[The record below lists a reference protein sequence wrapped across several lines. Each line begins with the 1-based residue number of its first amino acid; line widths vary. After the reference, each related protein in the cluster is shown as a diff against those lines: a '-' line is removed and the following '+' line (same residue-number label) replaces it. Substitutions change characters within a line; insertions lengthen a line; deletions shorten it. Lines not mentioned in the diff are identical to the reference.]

1 MKKGKI
7 EKNKERKPYR
17 HLIGI
22 LSKSIREYKKESIL
36 APIFV
41 TLEVVLEVLIPFI
54 TTYLVDDGIKAGNM
68 NAILKYGGLLVLS
81 ALVALFCG
89 AMSGR
94 FSAIA
99 SAGFASN
106 LRKDMYYNIQNFSFA
121 NIDKFSTASLINRM
135 TKDVV
140 EMQNTYAMIIR
151 IAFRAPIML
160 IFAMCMSFTIN
171 TTVPLIFFAV
181 IPVLAVV
188 VAVLMK
194 SVHPL
199 FESMFRR
206 FDDLNVVVEENLLG
220 MRVVK
225 SYVREDHE
233 INKFNKISDDIYSIG
248 SKAMKI
254 MSFTNPIMTLCI
266 YAVMIFICGYSAN
279 LIVKSGGVEMTTGD
293 LTGLLTYV
301 MQIMM
306 NLLMTSMVIVI
317 VSISRPAAER
327 ISEVLVEEPTIK
339 NPENPVCEVVDGSIE
354 FKNVKFS
361 YSEKA
366 ERFAL
371 EQINFSVKSG
381 ETVGILG
388 STGSSKTTLV
398 QLIPR
403 LYDASEGEVLVGNV
417 NVKDYDLTTL
427 RDNVAMVLQKNTLFS
442 GTIAE
447 NLRWGNESAT
457 DEQIK
462 EACRLAQA
470 DSFIEG
476 FPDKYETH
484 IEQGGTNV
492 SGGQK
497 QRLCIARALL
507 KNPKILILDDSTS
520 AVDTKTDAMIRD
532 SFKKIIPGTTK
543 IIIAQRVSSIE
554 DADKIVI
561 LDDGQISAVGTHE
574 ELLKTSEIY
583 QEVYY
588 SQVKGAENE

>member
-1 MKKGKI
+1 MSKKLKK
-7 EKNKERKPYR
+7 EKKQSIP
-17 HLIGI
+17 LIKT
-22 LSKSIREYKKESIL
+22 LAQSIKEYKKASIL

-41 TLEVVLEVLIPFI
+41 ILEVVLEVLIPYI
-54 TTYLVDDGIKAGNM
+54 TTYLVDFGIKKGDM
-68 NAILKYGGLLVLS
+68 NAILKYGGFLVLS
-81 ALVALFCG
+81 AVVALVCG

-94 FSAIA
+94 FAAIA

-106 LRKDMYYNIQNFSFA
+106 LRRDMYYNIQRFSFA
-121 NIDKFSTASLINRM
+121 NIDKFSTASLINRI

-140 EMQNTYAMIIR
+140 EMQNTYAMLIR

-160 IFAMCMSFTIN
+160 VFAMAMSFTIN
-171 TTVPLIFFAV
+171 NFVPLIFLAV
-181 IPVLAVV
+181 IPVLGVV
-188 VAVLMK
+188 VFVLMRTVK
-194 SVHPL
+194 PL
-199 FESMFRR
+199 FESMFKR

-225 SYVREDHE
+225 SYVREEHE
-233 INKFNKISDDIYSIG
+233 IKKFNKISEAIYKIG

-266 YAVMIFICGYSAN
+266 YAVMLFICGYSAN
-279 LIVKSGGVEMTTGD
+279 LIVSSSGVEMTVGD

-306 NLLMTSMVIVI
+306 NLLMTSMVILM

-327 ISEVLVEEPTIK
+327 IAEVLVEKPTIE
-339 NPENPVCEVVDGSIE
+339 NPENPINEVADGSID
-354 FKNVKFS
+354 FNNVNFR

-371 EQINFSVKSG
+371 EGINLSIKSG

-403 LYDASEGEVLVGNV
+403 LYDTTEGEVLVGGV
-417 NVKDYDLTTL
+417 NVKDYDLTVL

-447 NLRWGNESAT
+447 NLRWGNENAT
-457 DEQIK
+457 DAEIQ

-476 FPDKYETH
+476 FPNKYQTH

-507 KNPKILILDDSTS
+507 KKPKILILDDSTS
-520 AVDTKTDAMIRD
+520 AVDTKTDALIRD

-588 SQVKGAENE
+588 SQVKGGEDEQE

>member
-1 MKKGKI
+1 MSKKLKK
-7 EKNKERKPYR
+7 EKKQSIP
-17 HLIGI
+17 LIKT
-22 LSKSIREYKKESIL
+22 LAQSIKEYKKASIL

-41 TLEVVLEVLIPFI
+41 ILEVVLEVLIPYI
-54 TTYLVDDGIKAGNM
+54 TTYLVDFGIKKGDM
-68 NAILKYGGLLVLS
+68 NAILKYGGFLVLS
-81 ALVALFCG
+81 AVVALVCG

-94 FSAIA
+94 FAAIA

-106 LRKDMYYNIQNFSFA
+106 LRRDMYYNIQRFSFE
-121 NIDKFSTASLINRM
+121 NIDKFSTASLINRI

-140 EMQNTYAMIIR
+140 EMQNTYAMLIR

-160 IFAMCMSFTIN
+160 VFAMAMSFTIN
-171 TTVPLIFFAV
+171 NFVPLIFLAV
-181 IPVLAVV
+181 IPVLGVV
-188 VAVLMK
+188 VFVLMRTVK
-194 SVHPL
+194 PL
-199 FESMFRR
+199 FESMFKR

-225 SYVREDHE
+225 SYVREEHE
-233 INKFNKISDDIYSIG
+233 IKKFNKISEAIYKIG

-254 MSFTNPIMTLCI
+254 MSFTDPIMTLCI
-266 YAVMIFICGYSAN
+266 YAVMLFICGYSAN
-279 LIVKSGGVEMTTGD
+279 LIVSSSGVEMTVGD

-306 NLLMTSMVIVI
+306 NLLMTSMVILM

-327 ISEVLVEEPTIK
+327 IAEVLVEKPTIE
-339 NPENPVCEVVDGSIE
+339 NPENPINEVADGSID
-354 FKNVKFS
+354 FNNVNFR

-371 EQINFSVKSG
+371 EGINLSIKSG

-403 LYDASEGEVLVGNV
+403 LYDTTEGEVLVGGV
-417 NVKDYDLTTL
+417 NVKDYDLTVL

-447 NLRWGNESAT
+447 NLRWGNENAT
-457 DEQIK
+457 DEEIQ

-476 FPDKYETH
+476 FPDKYQTH

-507 KNPKILILDDSTS
+507 KKPKILILDDSTS
-520 AVDTKTDAMIRD
+520 AVDTKTDALIRD

-588 SQVKGAENE
+588 SQVKGGEDEQE

>member
-1 MKKGKI
+1 MK
-7 EKNKERKPYR
+7 EKVKKEKKPAK
-17 HLIGI
+17 HLLKTLAG
-22 LSKSIREYKKESIL
+22 SIREYKKASIL
-36 APIFV
+36 APIFI
-41 TLEVVLEVLIPFI
+41 TFEVVLDVLIPFI
-54 TTYLVDDGIKAGNM
+54 TTFLVDEGIKKGDM
-68 NAILKYGGLLVLS
+68 NAILMYGGLLALS
-81 ALVALFCG
+81 ALVALFFG

-94 FSAIA
+94 YCAIA
-99 SAGFASN
+99 AAGFASN
-106 LRKDMYYNIQNFSFA
+106 LRKDMYYNIQRFSFA

-140 EMQNTYAMIIR
+140 EMQNTYAMVIR
-151 IAFRAPIML
+151 TAFRAPLML
-160 IFAMCMSFTIN
+160 VFAMCMSFTIN
-171 TTVPLIFFAV
+171 NVVPLIFLAV
-181 IPVLAVV
+181 LPVLSVIIF
-188 VAVLMK
+188 VLMR

-199 FESMFRR
+199 FEKMFST

-225 SYVREDHE
+225 SYVREEHE
-233 INKFNKISDDIYSIG
+233 TKKFNKISQSIYKIG

-254 MSFTNPIMTLCI
+254 MACSNPALTLCI
-266 YAVMIFICGYSAN
+266 NIVMLFVCGYSAN
-279 LIVKSGGVEMTTGD
+279 LIVKSGGVTMTTGD
-293 LTGLLTYV
+293 LTGLLTYI

-306 NLLMTSMVIVI
+306 NLMMTSMVIVI

-327 ISEVLVEEPTIK
+327 ICEVINEEPTIV
-339 NPENPVCEVVDGSIE
+339 NPENAIEEIADGSIE
-354 FKNVKFS
+354 FKGVSFS
-361 YSEKA
+361 YSA
-366 ERFAL
+366 RAQRYAL
-371 EQINFSVKSG
+371 ENIDLSIKSG

-403 LYDASEGEVLVGNV
+403 LYDTTVGDV
-417 NVKDYDLTTL
+417 YVGGHKVKEYDLTVL

-442 GTIAE
+442 GSIAE
-447 NLRWGNESAT
+447 NLRWGNENAT
-457 DEQIK
+457 DEDIK

-470 DSFIEG
+470 DSFIES
-476 FPDKYETH
+476 FPDGYDTH

-507 KNPKILILDDSTS
+507 KKPKILILDDSTS

-532 SFKKIIPGTTK
+532 AFKKIIPGTTK

-561 LDDGQISAVGTHE
+561 MDDGKINAVGTHE
-574 ELLKTSEIY
+574 ELLENSEIY
-583 QEVYY
+583 REVFY

>member
-1 MKKGKI
+1 MK
-7 EKNKERKPYR
+7 EKKVKQKKEKKPSK
-17 HLIGI
+17 HLIKT
-22 LSKSIREYKKESIL
+22 LSKSIGEYKKESIL
-36 APIFV
+36 APVFVIF
-41 TLEVVLEVLIPFI
+41 EVVLEVLIPFI
-54 TTYLVDDGIKAGNM
+54 TTYLVDDGIKKGDM
-68 NAILKYGGLLVLS
+68 NAILKYGGFLVLA

-106 LRKDMYYNIQNFSFA
+106 LRKNMYYNIQRFSFA
-121 NIDKFSTASLINRM
+121 NIDKFSTASLINRI

-140 EMQNTYAMIIR
+140 EMQNTYAMLVR
-151 IAFRAPIML
+151 IAFRAPIMM

-171 TTVPLIFFAV
+171 DTVPLIFFAV
-181 IPVLAVV
+181 LPVLIVV
-188 VAVLMK
+188 VFVLMR

-199 FESMFRR
+199 FESMFKR
-206 FDDLNVVVEENLLG
+206 FDDLNVIVEENLLG

-233 INKFNKISDDIYSIG
+233 IKKFNKVSDSIYTIG
-248 SKAMKI
+248 NKAMKI
-254 MSFTNPIMTLCI
+254 MSFTNPIMTFCI
-266 YAVMIFICGYSAN
+266 YVVMIFICGYSAN
-279 LIVKSGGVEMTTGD
+279 LIVKSGGTEMTTGD

-306 NLLMTSMVIVI
+306 NLMMTSMVVVI
-317 VSISRPAAER
+317 VAISRPAAER
-327 ISEVLVEEPTIK
+327 ICEVLVEEPTIR
-339 NPENPVCEVVDGSIE
+339 NPENPVTEVADGSIE
-354 FKNVKFS
+354 FRGVNFR

-371 EQINFSVKSG
+371 EKIDLSIKSG
-381 ETVGILG
+381 ETIGILG

-403 LYDASEGEVLVGNV
+403 LYDASEGEVFVGNV

-457 DEQIK
+457 DEQIR
-462 EACRLAQA
+462 EACKLAQA

-561 LDDGQISAVGTHE
+561 LDDGQISAIGTHE